1 MEFKGNGGLSKELTV
16 IYSGVARNFMKMKPI
31 NRISEIF
38 NRDKEFP
45 IRLHVHPAKT
55 QISLGIHVF

>member
-16 IYSGVARNFMKMKPI
+16 ICSGVARNFMKMKPI
-31 NRISEIF
+31 NRISGIF
-38 NRDKEFP
+38 SRGTEFP

-55 QISLGIHVF
+55 QISLGIHAF